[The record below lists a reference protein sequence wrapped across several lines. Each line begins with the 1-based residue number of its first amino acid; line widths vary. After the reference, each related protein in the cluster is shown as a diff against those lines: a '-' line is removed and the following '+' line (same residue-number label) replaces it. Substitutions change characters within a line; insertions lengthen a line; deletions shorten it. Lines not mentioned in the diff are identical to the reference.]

1 MEETKPNLDKIEVIK
16 KDAVIQIKFREDFY
30 QRLVLVFKSTFEGK
44 TVEQLQEAEKQ
55 IQEKAIKEE
64 WIINYETMAYL
75 IKASEEYLKA
85 NNLTE
90 FVDKDEYLSQNL
102 Q

>member
-1 MEETKPNLDKIEVIK
+1 MEENNLNLDKIEVIK

-44 TVEQLQEAEKQ
+44 TVEQLQDAEKQ
-55 IQEKAIKEE
+55 IQEKLVKEE
-64 WIINYETMAYL
+64 WILNYETMAYF
-75 IKASEEYLKA
+75 IKACEDYVKA

-90 FVDKDEYLSQNL
+90 LVDKDTYLSQNL
-102 Q
+102 